1 MNGKPITGPIYSI
14 HDIIIRLVLAGIL
27 AGIIGIER
35 ELKSKDAG
43 LRTHFLVG
51 IGSALI
57 MIVSQYGFTD
67 VVIYNNIAVDPS
79 RIAAQVV
86 SGIGFL
92 GAGTII
98 INKKVVRGLTTAA
111 GIWVAAAIG
120 LASGAGLYW
129 IAIITTVAVLGGLEI
144 LQRVFKL
151 NSHKVIELKIIF
163 NSKPKDDLIELLG
176 RNSLH
181 ILSFNTETER
191 LEESKRYHINCRF
204 RCKKNVN
211 TLNLLNQINEIP
223 GVSYVSIE
231 NV

>member
-129 IAIITTVAVLGGLEI
+129 IAIITTVAVLVGLEI

-191 LEESKRYHINCRF
+191 LEENNRYHINCRF

-223 GVSYVSIE
+223 GVSYVNIE

>member
-191 LEESKRYHINCRF
+191 LEENNRYHINCRF

-223 GVSYVSIE
+223 GVSYVNIE

>member
-1 MNGKPITGPIYSI
+1 MNGRPITGPIYSI

-27 AGIIGIER
+27 AGVIGIER

-129 IAIITTVAVLGGLEI
+129 IAIITTIAVLGGLEI

-191 LEESKRYHINCRF
+191 LDESNRYHINCRF

-223 GVSYVSIE
+223 GVNYVNIE

>member
-1 MNGKPITGPIYSI
+1 MNGRPITGPIYSI

-191 LEESKRYHINCRF
+191 LEENNRYHINCRF

-223 GVSYVSIE
+223 GVSYVNIE

>member
-1 MNGKPITGPIYSI
+1 MNGRPITGPIYSI
-14 HDIIIRLVLAGIL
+14 HDIIIRLVLAGVL

-129 IAIITTVAVLGGLEI
+129 IAVITTIAVLGGLEI
-144 LQRVFKL
+144 LQRIFKL

-163 NSKPKDDLIELLG
+163 YTKPSDDLMELLG

-191 LEESKRYHINCRF
+191 LDESNRYHINCRF

-211 TLNLLNQINEIP
+211 TLNLLNQINEIH
-223 GVSYVSIE
+223 GVSYVNIE